1 MQAKASGHQKS
12 DNLTILICGR
22 EKKEAKYHRFEDLSL
37 I

>member
-22 EKKEAKYHRFEDLSL
+22 EKKRSKISP